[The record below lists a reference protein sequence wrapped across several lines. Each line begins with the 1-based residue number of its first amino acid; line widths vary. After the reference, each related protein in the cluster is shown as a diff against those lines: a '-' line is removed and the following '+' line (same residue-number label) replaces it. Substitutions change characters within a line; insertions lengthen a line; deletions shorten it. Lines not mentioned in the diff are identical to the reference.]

1 MSIVRPIVDSDL
13 PSLLRLL
20 QAKAEF
26 DGARSSLCATIESLR
41 RELFRPDP
49 IAHAVVAVES
59 GGAVGMAT
67 YFTVFS
73 SFIMKPGLWMDDLY
87 VDESHRGRGI
97 GRALVKWLCELAV
110 ERGCGRIDWVVA
122 ADNHRGRR
130 FYASLGATISGSSCP
145 ARLDEAALRMLA
157 ALDG

>member
-1 MSIVRPIVDSDL
+1 MGIVRPIVDSDL

-26 DGARSSLCATIESLR
+26 DGVRSSLCATIESLR

-49 IAHAVVAVES
+49 IAHAIVAVES
-59 GGAVGMAT
+59 GEAVGMAT

-87 VDESHRGRGI
+87 VDESHRGQGI
-97 GRALVKWLCELAV
+97 GRALVKWLCRLAA

-122 ADNHRGRR
+122 ADNRNGRG
-130 FYASLGATISGSSCP
+130 FYASLGATIFETSFP
-145 ARLDEAALRMLA
+145 ARLDETAMRRLA
-157 ALDG
+157 GSDA